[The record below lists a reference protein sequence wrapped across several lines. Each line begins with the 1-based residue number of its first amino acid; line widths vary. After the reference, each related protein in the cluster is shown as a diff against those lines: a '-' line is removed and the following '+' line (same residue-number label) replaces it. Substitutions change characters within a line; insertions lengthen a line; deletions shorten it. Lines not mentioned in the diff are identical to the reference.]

1 MKNFNPIYT
10 AAWRD
15 LKDHF
20 KKMKNVTI
28 SDLFAND
35 TQRFS
40 NFSIFFQNQM
50 LVDFSK
56 NIITSET
63 LDKLQALARETNL
76 HSAIKSMFSSEKIN
90 CTEDRAVLHIALRN
104 RENIPIIMDGQDVM
118 PQVNAVLQKMKA
130 FTKEV
135 IHGKWRG
142 FTGKAITD
150 VVNIGIG
157 GSDLG
162 PCMVTEALR
171 PYKNHLRM
179 HFVSNIDYKHLSEVL
194 SIVTPDTTLFLIA
207 SKTFTTQ
214 ETITNARSARTWF
227 LTSGK
232 KIDISK
238 HFVALSSNRKAASD
252 FGISI
257 NNIFELWD
265 WVGGRYSVWS
275 SIGLSIAL
283 SIGFENFEKLLSGA
297 YAMDRHFY
305 EAPLEKN
312 LPILLALISIW
323 YSNFFHSETEAILPY
338 DQSMHRFVA
347 YIQQCNME
355 SNGKDID
362 RTGRSIS
369 YQTSPIIW
377 GEVGIN
383 GQHSFYQLLH
393 QGTKLIPCDFIAS
406 AISWNTLSDHHN
418 KLISAFFAQTEVLAF
433 GKTSEEIKKEYA
445 YNPSDFVL
453 DQKAINYKVLKGNRP
468 TNSIFL
474 RYITPYTLGSLMA
487 LYEHKIFTQGA
498 ILNIFSFDQWGV
510 EIGKKAASRIL
521 LDISRTEDVNC
532 HDSSTNG
539 LINCYKLWRKL

>member
-1 MKNFNPIYT
+1 MKNFNPTYT
-10 AAWRD
+10 VAWRA

-20 KKMKNVTI
+20 KKMKNVKI

-35 TQRFS
+35 AQRFS

-56 NIITSET
+56 NIITNET
-63 LDKLQALARETNL
+63 LDKLQELARETHL
-76 HSAIKSMFSSEKIN
+76 HSAIRSMFSSEKIN
-90 CTEDRAVLHIALRN
+90 CTEDRSVLHIALRN
-104 RENIPIIMDGQDVM
+104 RENTPIIMDGHDVM
-118 PQVNAVLQKMKA
+118 PQVNAVLQKMKV
-130 FTKEV
+130 FTQEV
-135 IHGKWRG
+135 IQGQWRG

-162 PCMVTEALR
+162 PYMVTEALKL
-171 PYKNHLRM
+171 YKNHLRM

-227 LTSGK
+227 LASGRQV
-232 KIDISK
+232 DISK
-238 HFVALSSNRKAASD
+238 HFIALSGNREAASD
-252 FGISI
+252 FGINI

-305 EAPLEKN
+305 EAPSEGN

-338 DQSMHRFVA
+338 DQSMHRFVS

-355 SNGKDID
+355 SNGKGID
-362 RTGRSIS
+362 RNGKLIS

-377 GEVGIN
+377 GEVGTN

-406 AISWNTLSDHHN
+406 AVSGNTLYDHHI
-418 KLISAFFAQTEVLAF
+418 KLISDFFAQTEVLAF
-433 GKTSEEIKKEYA
+433 GKTGEQIQKEYA
-445 YNPSDFVL
+445 YNQHDVIL
-453 DQKAINYKVLKGNRP
+453 DQKALTYKVLKGNRP

-487 LYEHKIFTQGA
+487 LYEHKIFTQGV

-510 EIGKKAASRIL
+510 EMGKKAANRIL
-521 LDISRTEDVNC
+521 FDISCPEDINC

>member
-1 MKNFNPIYT
+1 MKNFNPTYT
-10 AAWRD
+10 AAWQA

-28 SDLFAND
+28 SELFSND
-35 TQRFS
+35 AQRFS
-40 NFSIFFQNQM
+40 NFSISFQNQM

-63 LDKLQALARETNL
+63 LDKLQELARETNL
-76 HSAIKSMFSSEKIN
+76 HNAIKSMFSSEKIN
-90 CTEDRAVLHIALRN
+90 YTEDRAVLHIALRN

-118 PQVNAVLQKMKA
+118 PQVNAVLQRMKVFA
-130 FTKEV
+130 KEV
-135 IHGKWRG
+135 IHGQWKG

-162 PCMVTEALR
+162 PYMVTEALR
-171 PYKNHLRM
+171 PYRNHLRM
-179 HFVSNIDYKHLSEVL
+179 HFVSNIDYKHLAEVL

-227 LTSGK
+227 LTSGRQV
-232 KIDISK
+232 DISK
-238 HFVALSSNRKAASD
+238 HFIALSSNQKAAND
-252 FGISI
+252 FGVNT

-283 SIGFENFEKLLSGA
+283 SIGFENFEELLSGA
-297 YAMDRHFY
+297 HAMDRHFY
-305 EAPLEKN
+305 EVPSKKN

-362 RTGRSIS
+362 RAGRLIS

-377 GEVGIN
+377 GEVGTN

-393 QGTKLIPCDFIAS
+393 QGTKLIPCDFIAP
-406 AISWNTLSDHHN
+406 AVSWNTLSEHHN
-418 KLISAFFAQTEVLAF
+418 KLIANFFAQTEVLAF
-433 GKTSEEIKKEYA
+433 GKTGEKIKKEYA
-445 YNPSDFVL
+445 YNQSDFSL
-453 DQKAINYKVLKGNRP
+453 DQKAIIYKALRGNRP

-510 EIGKKAASRIL
+510 EMSKKAASRIL
-521 LDISRTEDVNC
+521 FDLSYAEDVNG